1 LKPYETENESFI
13 FNFTKPAYKGIV
25 HKVIS
30 LSFDDPVLSVFL
42 PSCFDTPLL
51 FPMAKVRLPA
61 FSCILF
67 VIFAEVKST
76 RYFSLIYLKIFL
88 KR

>member
-1 LKPYETENESFI
+1 MKPYETENESFI

-51 FPMAKVRLPA
+51 FPKSLLQLEIKKSRTIVKFL
-61 FSCILF
+61 IKN
-67 VIFAEVKST
+67 IFYLQNPQKQK
-76 RYFSLIYLKIFL
+76 LINI
-88 KR
+88 